1 MDFKDLIPDQL
12 QQPDTTQQ
20 PKRSTPMAQA
30 EESLLRGEYAFAP
43 DKQVNVIGTDNKS
56 YNIPGHQV
64 KDAIEQGYRLE
75 APQETAKREFV
86 KEYKGIKGDAIVGFG
101 QFADEFLGGIPE
113 ALYDVK
119 SQRDDFDRK
128 EALKEDHELA
138 NTLGGLSG
146 FGASLVVPFGPLA
159 RVAGISEKVAAK
171 VATPLAA
178 SLAKRGISKEAA
190 GLGARILSNT
200 AEKTAQLG
208 VEGLVQAAPMAATE
222 AYLGNPE
229 ASAET
234 LMMGGGLG
242 VGLGLI
248 AGPTGALFS
257 KANKSLNDVLKTT
270 LGADGEAGAAKGF
283 KRETIIPGSGD
294 GSLLGAAEADGAND
308 SIMNTLRTEVG
319 KLKPHSDEII
329 AASET
334 LGLKPLE
341 SQLSGSKIVQ
351 DYSSA
356 LSKKASLPGIKLAKQ
371 FEQRYDVYDKSIK
384 SALNIGED
392 VESHFAVAEKAKV
405 QMLTEAKTAINTE
418 GAIFNELR
426 QGYDDILL
434 DSGPMKQVARNI
446 REMSKTSLDS
456 SVISFTKELA
466 KQIEEGRIKTL
477 NDLFTKR
484 TAVRDL
490 WEPGKISKNKAISDI
505 VDKLNYQEEVT
516 IERAIKKRI
525 EQAKVPGAAT
535 LEETMRL
542 QGLYDDMQKAKSNW
556 SELAKNL
563 EDSGDALNLG
573 NVKNPRDFVRKVEN
587 ISAEVLAK
595 KLLPKNDVARLRIL
609 KEKFPA
615 QFESIAGLEKAKL
628 LDATLTDNKVSPQ
641 KFVTSY
647 KKMTPEFREALFDV
661 ETRKILDAVKTDL
674 EALPANINPSG
685 TAKTAS
691 YMDLLKGLN
700 VMDMPK
706 FILENG
712 IDAAAVNTIKK
723 SINVD
728 NLINTEK
735 AMGNVN
741 KKLDQIPGI
750 LGFMSKAGK
759 AVEKISGVESIM
771 AAQKLLGDSDKDRR
785 KSFEELKDKL
795 EKAVVDPRLT
805 VDHITE
811 HTKGYADS
819 APNITNEFI
828 KKNSQAISYL
838 YNALPKP
845 LNNSTPFFKREFKPS
860 DMELAKFERKLSV
873 VMDPMVVID
882 SLKEGTLTKD
892 HMEALITNYPI
903 LHEAIK
909 GRIFDHMTKSEVKLP
924 YQARIKMSL
933 MMGQDID
940 GTTAPQN
947 VFAYQNSFAM
957 IPEVNHNELNQSG
970 LMKMKPAEQAM
981 TAVQKGLK
989 T

>member
-12 QQPDTTQQ
+12 QQADTTQQ

-113 ALYDVK
+113 AIYDVK

-159 RVAGISEKVAAK
+159 RVAGIGEKVAAK

-190 GLGARILSNT
+190 GLGAKILANT

-242 VGLGLI
+242 IGLGLI

-257 KANKSLNDVLKTT
+257 KANKSLNDALKTT

-405 QMLTEAKTAINTE
+405 QMLTEAKNAINTE

-426 QGYDDILL
+426 QGYADVAL
-434 DSGPMKQVARNI
+434 DLKPMKQVANNI
-446 REMSKTSLDS
+446 KKMTI
-456 SVISFTKELA
+456 ISPEAKSLA
-466 KQIEEGRIKTL
+466 KNISNEILSGNIKTL
-477 NDLFTKR
+477 DDLKNLNTYINGSYGPTSAPEVKKLIGEISEKLANQEQNTIDR
-484 TAVRDL
+484 AITRKIEAL
-490 WEPGKISKNKAISDI
+490 KSPGAGTLDEAMKLQRLYDEMQVANKNWHELSKN
-505 VDKLNYQEEVT
+505 
-516 IERAIKKRI
+516 
-525 EQAKVPGAAT
+525 
-535 LEETMRL
+535 
-542 QGLYDDMQKAKSNW
+542 
-556 SELAKNL
+556 LA
-563 EDSGDALNLG
+563 ESGDALGLG
-573 NVKNPRDFVRKVEN
+573 NIKRPGDFVRKVSDL
-587 ISAEVLAK
+587 SAEQLAK
-595 KLLPKNDVARLRIL
+595 KLLPKNDVASLRIL

-641 KFVTSY
+641 KFVTAY

-700 VMDMPK
+700 LTELPK